1 MTQKSL
7 EERVRDVISRTK
19 QESTGYETRLFKSA
33 SEFVAHIQVE
43 LKASMVN
50 LVRAELQALLEF
62 AELQL
67 YNNECNMEGCDA
79 VEFIKW
85 EQCAVLAHA
94 FVQEIKERMK

>member
-1 MTQKSL
+1 MTTPPKSL
-7 EERVRDVISRTK
+7 EERVRQRREGDDHFDINDCCD
-19 QESTGYETRLFKSA
+19 E
-33 SEFVAHIQVE
+33 
-43 LKASMVN
+43 
-50 LVRAELQALLEF
+50 VRQELQALLEF